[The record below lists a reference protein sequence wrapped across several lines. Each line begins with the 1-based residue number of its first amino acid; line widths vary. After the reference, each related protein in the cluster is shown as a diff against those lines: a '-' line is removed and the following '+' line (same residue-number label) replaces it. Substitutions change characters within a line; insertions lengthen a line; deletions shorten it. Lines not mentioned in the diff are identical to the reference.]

1 MLRLDVEGMRSH
13 AVKLEREQM
22 SAVGRLEREQAST
35 REMLETRLVAAV
47 EESRRAAE
55 EESRKLVRE
64 LAHKLASVEGRTA
77 GLATRADETD
87 KHISEVEG
95 KLDRFEADSQR
106 HRNAIQLLVE
116 SVDNLSREMQREDAT
131 LSERLDALTEAS
143 RRNDEARSEA
153 LTAVERIVE
162 ENDSTVREAMTEA
175 LRDALRQVDK
185 RMQSLSQAHE
195 QTLERLTSQIGEAHQ
210 EVGEIRRE
218 VEQLDGLMNERI
230 QRNADQ
236 LKRLGEQMR
245 ATQNELATLPE
256 LSTQARALKS
266 SCKETADLLQNH
278 KAQLKKTIDG
288 IDRRQEVTEYAIST
302 FAEALKLPNPLL
314 SAAAAV

>member
-1 MLRLDVEGMRSH
+1 MPY
-13 AVKLEREQM
+13 
-22 SAVGRLEREQAST
+22 
-35 REMLETRLVAAV
+35 
-47 EESRRAAE
+47 
-55 EESRKLVRE
+55 
-64 LAHKLASVEGRTA
+64 
-77 GLATRADETD
+77 
-87 KHISEVEG
+87 
-95 KLDRFEADSQR
+95 
-106 HRNAIQLLVE
+106 RNAIQLLVE
-116 SVDNLSREMQREDAT
+116 SVDNLSKEMQREDAT

-162 ENDSTVREAMTEA
+162 ENDSTIREAMTEA

-210 EVGEIRRE
+210 EVGETRRE

-236 LKRLGEQMR
+236 LKRLGEQIR

-278 KAQLKKTIDG
+278 KTLLKKTIDG